1 MKENVRFPA
10 DQMLISMSE
19 LKEYGFTPYKI
30 RQMVNAGIL
39 NKLNKRYYENTAYTG
54 NETDFLYAYAYA
66 PEGVICLMSA
76 AVYYNLTTY
85 RPDAVDV
92 AIERKARVSTLPE
105 FPELNINYYTDD
117 RFNTGICDVQE
128 GKNHFRIYD
137 MEKTV
142 VDIIYYKEKIGIEET
157 KEILVNYL
165 RRDNRDLNRL
175 IRYAEKLKCG
185 DVLKTYLE
193 VLI

>member
-1 MKENVRFPA
+1 MKEAVRFPT

-19 LKEYGFTPYKI
+19 LKEYGYTPYKI
-30 RQMVNAGIL
+30 RQMVDAGVL
-39 NKLNKRYYENTAYTG
+39 NKLNKKYYENTAYTG
-54 NETDFLYAYAYA
+54 DGSDFLYAYAYA

-76 AVYYNLTTY
+76 AVYYDLTSY
-85 RPDAVDV
+85 RPEAVDV
-92 AIERKARVSTLPE
+92 AIERKAKVSTLPD
-105 FPELNINYYTDD
+105 FPKLNINYYTDD
-117 RFNTGICDVQE
+117 RFNTGIRDVQE

-142 VDIIYYKEKIGIEET
+142 VDIIYYREKVGIEET

-165 RRDNRDLNRL
+165 RRDDRDLNRL
-175 IRYAEKLKCG
+175 IRYAKKLKCG

-193 VLI
+193 VLV

>member
-1 MKENVRFPA
+1 MDTGV
-10 DQMLISMSE
+10 I
-19 LKEYGFTPYKI
+19 
-30 RQMVNAGIL
+30 
-39 NKLNKRYYENTAYTG
+39 NKLNKKSYENPAYTG
-54 NETDFLYAYAYA
+54 DESDVLYAYAYA

-92 AIERKARVSTLPE
+92 AIKRKAKVSTLPD

-117 RFNTGICDVQE
+117 RFNTGIRDVQE

-142 VDIIYYKEKIGIEET
+142 VDIVYYREKVGIEET
-157 KEILVNYL
+157 KEILINYL
-165 RRDNRDLNRL
+165 KRDDRDLNRL

-185 DVLKTYLE
+185 DALKTYLE
-193 VLI
+193 VLV